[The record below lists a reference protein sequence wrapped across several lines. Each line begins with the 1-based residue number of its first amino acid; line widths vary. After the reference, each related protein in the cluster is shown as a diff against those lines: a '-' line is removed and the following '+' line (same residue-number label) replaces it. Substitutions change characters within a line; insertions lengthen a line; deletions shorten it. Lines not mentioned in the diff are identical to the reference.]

1 MAYRSIFMAPEWM
14 HVRHLGW
21 HDHWPDPK
29 LRVITQRRGGMRRA
43 LVISELDDAEKI
55 AAYWDRIDA
64 ASPFAETRFHD
75 LTGSPSV
82 ARWLGQQGL
91 MLLDA
96 RQRML
101 NVSTLVIDLSV
112 DERTLLA
119 RLSSDTRR
127 NVKRAEA
134 AGIMV
139 AEVPDQSALFV
150 ESFNTM
156 AAERRLQ
163 ALDVARVEAMLT
175 SGHSRL
181 FATIADGAP
190 RSFLL
195 SYETEDTALI
205 ATTAA
210 AARERDGGG
219 HLLHWRAMCAFRA
232 RGRRWCDMGGIVS
245 IDARDGIFQFKRG
258 FGGEVVDLG
267 QEYGRTG
274 IAVRTARAVRQR
286 LRR

>member
-1 MAYRSIFMAPEWM
+1 MTYRSIFMAPEWM

-29 LRVITQRRGGMRRA
+29 LRVMTQRRGGMRRA
-43 LVISELDDAEKI
+43 LIVSELDDPEEI
-55 AAYWDRIDA
+55 ARHWHRIAA

-75 LTGSPSV
+75 LTDSPRV
-82 ARWLGQQGL
+82 GCWLKQQGL
-91 MLLDA
+91 GLLDA

-101 NVSTLVIDLSV
+101 NVSTLVIDLQA
-112 DERTLLA
+112 DERALLA

-127 NVKRAEA
+127 NIKRAEA
-134 AGIMV
+134 AGLTV
-139 AEVPDQSALFV
+139 LEAPAESALFIA
-150 ESFNTM
+150 SFNTM
-156 AAERRLQ
+156 AAERGLQ
-163 ALDVARVEAMLT
+163 PLDAARVEAMLA

-181 FATIADGAP
+181 FATMVDGAP

-195 SYETEDTALI
+195 SYETGETALI

-232 RGRRWCDMGGIVS
+232 RGLRWCDMGGIVS
-245 IDARDGIFQFKRG
+245 TDARDGIYQFKRG
-258 FGGEVVDLG
+258 FGGELVDLG

-274 IAVRTARAVRQR
+274 PAVRIARAVRQR